1 MALGQVPKISSW
13 ISVYTPAI
21 KHGSNM
27 DQTWIKHGSNMACW
41 KTFYFS
47 FSDLFPSEAPSTSG
61 ISTKS
66 RAAIDDTVCFGSL
79 ISHFHPLSWYILI
92 SETIYKTFIFPYHP
106 WSKFDIFH
114 DYHPSKA
121 TFFTLSLSPMK
132 KTSIFLWFSHSKPPF
147 SLGSP
152 QQNPSE
158 TSWWPGGSQGQ
169 DRTERRT
176 VGHWAGAKIASFVT
190 CRISIYTYTHT
201 YIYYSN
207 IYIYVIIC
215 KYNTYVNII
224 EHTTILYI

>member
-1 MALGQVPKISSW
+1 MGIVTEKLLFGHGTWTSPKDIQLDIRVHSS
-13 ISVYTPAI
+13 
-21 KHGSNM
+21 N
-27 DQTWIKHGSNMACW
+27 QTWIKHGSNMACW

-132 KTSIFLWFSHSKPPF
+132 KTSIFLWFSYGFPI
-147 SLGSP
+147 
-152 QQNPSE
+152 QNLHFRWDLPNRIH
-158 TSWWPGGSQGQ
+158 PKLRGGQVARKAKTAPKGAQWDTGRGQ
-169 DRTERRT
+169 KSHHLWHVEYL
-176 VGHWAGAKIASFVT
+176 
-190 CRISIYTYTHT
+190 SIH
-201 YIYYSN
+201 IHIH
-207 IYIYVIIC
+207 IYI
-215 KYNTYVNII
+215 
-224 EHTTILYI
+224 LQ